1 MMKKTLV
8 ILLLL
13 VSMFGCKNPM
23 EQPYVTSTGDTLDRA
38 FLITDSRVGMVIKG
52 MSVNRLRK
60 VYGENNVKQLLQPEE
75 QRDTI
80 NNRQIYF
87 VYDNDR
93 KLLFTALASDING
106 NEQLIEQIRIRDNR
120 FRTVDNIGADSNIAE
135 IIAANNDASVVMSE
149 DDISLF
155 VPDIDGYFKIDKQD
169 VKGFNPRF
177 ISDIPL
183 DSLNA
188 EAYPQTLTI
197 NWFAQESNMLSAKF
211 WRELLR
217 QILTWTIV
225 ELPALV
231 IMIIVFACLLKLL
244 RFIINRLKQF

>member
-1 MMKKTLV
+1 MKKTLV

-38 FLITDSRVGMVIKG
+38 FLITDSRVGMVMKG

-75 QRDTI
+75 QRDTV

-120 FRTVDNIGADSNIAE
+120 FRTVDNIGADSNVAD
-135 IIAANNDASVVMSE
+135 IIAANNDATEAIVK
-149 DDISLF
+149 DASLS
-155 VPDIDGYFKIDKQD
+155 G
-169 VKGFNPRF
+169 
-177 ISDIPL
+177 
-183 DSLNA
+183 SL
-188 EAYPQTLTI
+188 
-197 NWFAQESNMLSAKF
+197 
-211 WRELLR
+211 
-217 QILTWTIV
+217 
-225 ELPALV
+225 
-231 IMIIVFACLLKLL
+231 
-244 RFIINRLKQF
+244 